1 MKKNELVL
9 YGSVGA
15 SWWGEEHFTASGV
28 REALAEASGPLTVR
42 LNSGGGVAADGLAIY
57 IALSEYPDEVTIHV
71 DGAAAS
77 AASLIAMAGDR
88 IVMRDGSFMLIH
100 DPAQLWAANR
110 GTEDDHRK
118 TADHLAVLA
127 VGYARVY
134 ARRAGIDL
142 AEARRIM
149 REETMFDAQAAVA
162 AGFAT
167 EAEDEPAL
175 QAAAFDYRIYANA
188 PAAARQ
194 ASETL
199 GPAPAREAVMAMFA
213 GSRRTTAKEAVMAEK
228 STVAEDPP
236 VAKTDPTKE
245 VTMKQEQKTEP
256 AVDMAAERA
265 RSRRITE
272 LFSKSGLDMA
282 VAAEMITNG
291 ATLDEVAD
299 KVIEMKRAAV
309 GDDLPRPGAP
319 TARILRDERETR
331 QVGMTMALT
340 AQLARANPETDQ
352 AREWMQKGIVD
363 MAAEVIGHRGGLR
376 SPADREDVVRMAMHT
391 TSDFPIILE
400 NALNKRMAD
409 SYAKAQPTY
418 QQIAERIDFNDFRPH
433 PISNPGDFPGLLAV
447 PESGEI
453 KFGTVG
459 EKKETVTLAAYGIG
473 LSISRQML
481 ANDDLGAIDRVLRGR
496 GTAVALWEDAT
507 FWAMFLSGSNA
518 DGPTLTETSRQVFNT
533 TDGTKAGSAAAIDI
547 TSLSVGRAA
556 IRKQKGI
563 PSAGGKADGQNLNLN
578 AAILLVGPD
587 KETQAQQIV
596 APIQASQASN
606 INPFSGS
613 LRIVVTPYI
622 TGNAWYLLA
631 DPSVMAGFM
640 YGFLNGTSGPRLR
653 MDEPFGVQGI
663 RYSVE
668 RDFGCGAIDFRPVFK
683 NPGA

>member
-42 LNSGGGVAADGLAIY
+42 LNSGGGVAAEGQAIY
-57 IALSEYPDEVTIHV
+57 TILSEYPDEVTIHI

-100 DPAQLWAANR
+100 DPAQPWAANR

-127 VGYARVY
+127 AGYARVY

-142 AEARRIM
+142 AEARKIM
-149 REETMFDAQAAVA
+149 RDETTFDAQAAVA

-167 EAEDEPAL
+167 EAEAEPAL

-188 PAAARQ
+188 PEAARK
-194 ASETL
+194 ASESL
-199 GPAPAREAVMAMFA
+199 GTPPAREAVMAMFA
-213 GSRRTTAKEAVMAEK
+213 GSHRTTAKEAVMADK
-228 STVAEDPP
+228 STVAEETP

-245 VTMKQEQKTEP
+245 VTMKHDPKPEP
-256 AVDMAAERA
+256 VDMTAERA
-265 RSRRITE
+265 RARRITE
-272 LFSKSGLDMA
+272 LFSQSGLDMA
-282 VAAEMITNG
+282 VAAEMIADGT
-291 ATLDEVAD
+291 TLEAAAD
-299 KVIEMKRAAV
+299 RVIEMKRKAA
-309 GDDLPRPGAP
+309 GDDLPRAGAL
-319 TARILRDERETR
+319 TVRILRDERETR

-340 AQLARANPETDQ
+340 AQLAKANPETDQ
-352 AREWMQKGIVD
+352 AREWMQKGVVD

-376 SPADREDVVRMAMHT
+376 SAADREEVVRMAMHT

-418 QQIAERIDFNDFRPH
+418 QQVAERIDFNDFRPH
-433 PISNPGDFPGLLAV
+433 PIAGIGDFPGLQAV
-447 PESGEI
+447 SESGEI

-481 ANDDLGAIDRVLRGR
+481 VNDDLSAIDRIIRGR
-496 GTAVALWEDAT
+496 GTSVALWEDAT
-507 FWAMFLSGSNA
+507 FWSTFLSGSNA

-533 TDGTKAGSAAAIDI
+533 TDGTKAGSAAAIDV
-547 TSLSVGRAA
+547 TSLSLGRAA
-556 IRKQKGI
+556 MRKQKGI
-563 PSAGGKADGQNLNLN
+563 ASAAGKGDGQNLNVN
-578 AAILLVGPD
+578 ASILLVGPD
-587 KETQAQQIV
+587 KETQAQQVV
-596 APIQASQASN
+596 APIQASQATN
-606 INPFSGS
+606 VNPFSGT
-613 LRIVVTPYI
+613 LQIIVTPYI

-631 DPSVMAGFM
+631 APSMQANFM
-640 YGFLNGTSGPRLR
+640 YGFLNGASGPRLR

-668 RDFGCGAIDFRPVFK
+668 RDFGCGATDFRFGYK
-683 NPGA
+683 NAGA